1 MKLKMNKVNKM
12 SKRQIKLGAFIPTT
26 SQHAAGWR
34 HPESRPQDHL
44 SIDYVIELA
53 KTAEKGLFDAYFLAD
68 GLSVNWS
75 HGSAKDANSIGYTDK
90 VVGFEPVTLFAAI
103 SAVTKHIGFIAT
115 ASTTYEDPY
124 ILARKYASLDH
135 ISKGRAAWN
144 VVTTISA
151 NTARNFGYQQHPEHK
166 VRYER
171 ADEFIEVTQKLWDSW
186 EDDAFLYDKESG
198 KFFDVK
204 KNHEPLHVGKY
215 FSVQGALN
223 VPRPPQGYPV
233 IVQAGQSNDGRE
245 LAAKYAEV
253 IFTAQQ
259 HIEDAQEFY
268 RDVKTRLLKYGRH
281 PDDLKIMP
289 GVSIFVA
296 KTEQEAKEKYEL
308 LNSLIHPEVGLGL
321 LGGLS
326 GGIDLTKFDL
336 DAPFPKINDA
346 DINFSSR
353 QQMMIDI
360 ARENNFTIR
369 QLYEHIASAR
379 GHWTLV
385 GTPEQVVDRLQE
397 WFENEAADG
406 FNVLPPSTPAGLNDF
421 VELIVPELQRRG
433 LFRTEYEGTTL
444 RENLGLKRPEN
455 QHVLAAQNNKS
466 EAS

>member
-1 MKLKMNKVNKM
+1 M

-44 SIDYVIELA
+44 SIDYAIELA
-53 KTAEKGLFDAYFLAD
+53 KTAERGLFDDYFLAD

-75 HGSAKDANSIGYTDK
+75 HGASKNKKGIGYSDK
-90 VVGFEPVTLFAAI
+90 IVGFEPITLFAAI
-103 SAVTKHIGFIAT
+103 SVVTKNIGFIAT

-144 VVTTISA
+144 MVTTVSA
-151 NTARNFGYQQHPEHK
+151 DTARNFGFEAYPDPK

-171 ADEFIEVTQKLWDSW
+171 ADEFIDVVQKLWDSW
-186 EDDAFLYDKESG
+186 EDDAFQYNKTSGVFYDA
-198 KFFDVK
+198 D
-204 KNHEPLHVGKY
+204 KNHEPLHQGQY
-215 FSVQGALN
+215 FKVQGALN

-233 IVQAGQSNDGRE
+233 IVQAGQSEDGRE

-259 HIEDAQEFY
+259 DLADAQAFY
-268 RDVKTRLLKYGRH
+268 RDVKSRLTKYGRH
-281 PDDLKIMP
+281 ADDIKIMP

-296 KTEQEAKEKYEL
+296 QTEQEAQEKYEL
-308 LNSLIHPEVGLGL
+308 LNSLIHPDVGLGL
-321 LGGLS
+321 LSGLA
-326 GGIDLTKFDL
+326 GAVDLSQYDL
-336 DAPFPKINDA
+336 DAPFPELNEKE
-346 DINFSSR
+346 INFSSR

-360 ARENNFTIR
+360 ARKHQFSTR
-369 QLYEHIASAR
+369 QLYEYIASAR
-379 GHWTLV
+379 GHWTLI
-385 GTPEQVVDRLQE
+385 GTAEHVVDQLQT

-406 FNVLPPSTPAGLNDF
+406 FNVLPPSTPAGLDDF
-421 VELIVPELQRRG
+421 VEFIVPELQRRG

-455 QHVLAAQNNKS
+455 QYVLNKQNTAQ
-466 EAS
+466 AS

>member
-1 MKLKMNKVNKM
+1 M

-34 HPESRPQDHL
+34 HPQSRPQDHL

-75 HGSAKDANSIGYTDK
+75 HGASKNKQSIGYSDK

-103 SAVTKHIGFIAT
+103 SAVTQHIGFIAT
-115 ASTTYEDPY
+115 ASTTYEEPY
-124 ILARKYASLDH
+124 LLARKFASLDH

-151 NTARNFGYQQHPEHK
+151 DTARNFGFTAHPDAK

-186 EDDAFLYDKESG
+186 EDDSFLYNKESG
-198 KFFDVK
+198 QFFDASK
-204 KNHEPLHVGKY
+204 QHEPLHTGKY
-215 FSVQGALN
+215 FNVQGSLN
-223 VPRPPQGYPV
+223 VPRSPQGYPV
-233 IVQAGQSNDGRE
+233 IVQAGQSEDGRE

-259 HIEDAQEFY
+259 SLSDAQAFY
-268 RDVKTRLLKYGRH
+268 RDVKARLNKYGRH
-281 PDDLKIMP
+281 TDDLKVMP

-308 LNSLIHPEVGLGL
+308 LNSLIHPDVGLGL
-321 LGGLS
+321 ISGLA
-326 GGIDLTKFDL
+326 GDIDLSQFDL
-336 DAPFPKINDA
+336 DAPFPRLE
-346 DINFSSR
+346 DIEIKSSR
-353 QQMMIDI
+353 QQMMIEI
-360 ARENNFTIR
+360 AAKHNFSIR

-379 GHWTLV
+379 GHWTLI
-385 GTPEQVVDRLQE
+385 GTAEQVVDQLQQ

-421 VELIVPELQRRG
+421 VEFIVPELQRRD

-455 QHVLAAQNNKS
+455 QHVLAKHHTA